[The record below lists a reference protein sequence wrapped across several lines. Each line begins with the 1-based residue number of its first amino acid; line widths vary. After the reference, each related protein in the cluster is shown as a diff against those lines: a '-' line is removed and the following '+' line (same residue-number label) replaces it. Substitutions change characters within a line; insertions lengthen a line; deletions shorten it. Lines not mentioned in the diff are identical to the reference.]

1 MKKTRDIELM
11 ALGLVWLFLLTL
23 MLLGGIG
30 LLPGW

>member
-1 MKKTRDIELM
+1 MKKTHDIESM
-11 ALGLVWLFLLTL
+11 ALGLVWLILLTL